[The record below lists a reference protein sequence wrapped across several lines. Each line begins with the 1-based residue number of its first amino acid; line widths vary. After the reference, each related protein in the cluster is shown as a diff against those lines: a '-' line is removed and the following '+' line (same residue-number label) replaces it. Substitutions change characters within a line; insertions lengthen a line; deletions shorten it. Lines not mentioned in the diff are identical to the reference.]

1 MSSCAIKIHPVS
13 GETGIMVK
21 RALRFNKIKVTKN
34 ETKLN
39 GNISI
44 QKFVDLQNRKKN
56 YFKIKLKLS
65 EEKINL

>member
-44 QKFVDLQNRKKN
+44 QNLLI
-56 YFKIKLKLS
+56 FKIEKKTILKLS
-65 EEKINL
+65 